1 MMAGRSSLKSLPPAV
16 LDAVHEAI
24 GRGQTIDDICG
35 LLRDLGTE
43 RSRSAVG
50 RYAKDFAELAKQQ
63 RRVQSIAQ
71 AFGNE
76 FGKSGDNQVRTLNQ
90 LMTSVMMRAII
101 PIASAAED
109 GMAGGDDE
117 GDDEEGGGKLDT
129 LALSRLAKSVKDIT
143 SSSKIDIERE
153 AKIREEEARRTREQ
167 AAADATAAGR
177 AAGASEATLA
187 AIRTSILGFAA

>member
-1 MMAGRSSLKSLPPAV
+1 MAGRSSLKSLPPEV

-24 GRGQTIDDICG
+24 GRGETLDDICA

-50 RYAKDFAELAKQQ
+50 RYAQGFNELAKQQ
-63 RRVQSIAQ
+63 RRVQSIAA

-76 FGKSGDNQVRTLNQ
+76 FGQSGDNQVRMMNQ
-90 LMTSVMMRAII
+90 LMTSVMTRAII
-101 PIASAAED
+101 PIASAED
-109 GMAGGDDE
+109 DAAAGGDDE
-117 GDDEEGGGKLDT
+117 DGGGALDT
-129 LALSRLAKSVKDIT
+129 LALSRLAKAVKDVT

-153 AKIREEEARRTREQ
+153 AKIREEEARRTREK

-187 AIRTSILGFAA
+187 AIRTRILGFAA